1 MHHVTWAVFASAAA
15 SFLVAQGLVL
25 TAPAHGRFTMDAP
38 GAVQK
43 VHARPTP
50 RVGGIGIYLALIV
63 ASALVA
69 DTDAARILRTL
80 IIAGA
85 PALLMGL
92 LEDVTKRISVPA
104 RLAATFT
111 SGILGCWIGGLAL
124 NHVDVPL
131 LDAALG
137 FGPIAILFTA
147 FAVSG
152 VANSINIIDG
162 YNGLASGTTVIALLS
177 LAAIAAQSSDVPLA
191 MVAVILAAAV
201 AGFWLVN
208 FPWGKLFL
216 GDGGAYF
223 AGFALAW
230 IAVLLP
236 MRNPQ
241 ISPWASLLVC
251 GYPVIEVLYSVAR
264 RWTQGQSPGQPDR
277 RHLHS
282 MVASRI
288 VHRHLRDMDPTLQ
301 NSAVSVLMWVC
312 AAFPALLGVTFYGR
326 TSTLTLCAGCSLL
339 LYHLLYRRVARS

>member
-1 MHHVTWAVFASAAA
+1 
-15 SFLVAQGLVL
+15 
-25 TAPAHGRFTMDAP
+25 MDAP
-38 GAVQK
+38 GAIQK

-50 RVGGIGIYLALIV
+50 RVGGVGIYLALVIAAAV
-63 ASALVA
+63 ATDA
-69 DTDAARILRTL
+69 DTARILRTL
-80 IIAGA
+80 LIAGA
-85 PALLMGL
+85 PALFMGL
-92 LEDVTKRISVPA
+92 LEDVTKKISVLA
-104 RLAATFT
+104 RLAATFA
-111 SGILGCWIGGLAL
+111 SGVLGCWMDGLAL

-131 LDAALG
+131 LDLALG
-137 FGPIAILFTA
+137 FGPFATVFTG

-152 VANSINIIDG
+152 VANAINIIDG
-162 YNGLASGTTVIALLS
+162 HNGLASGTTVIALLA
-177 LAAIAAQSSDVPLA
+177 LAGIASQASDIPLT
-191 MVAVILAAAV
+191 MVSVILAAAV

-236 MRNPQ
+236 MRNPAV
-241 ISPWASLLVC
+241 SPWASLLVC

-264 RWTQGQSPGQPDR
+264 RWNLGQSPGQPDR

-288 VHRHLRDMDPTLQ
+288 VLRHLRGVDPTLQ

-312 AAFPALLGVTFYGR
+312 AAFPALLGVTFYGH
-326 TSTLTLCAGCSLL
+326 TSTLVLCAVCSLL